1 MLADLEAALHLTDDT
16 QQHQLTSGG
25 SVASN
30 SSSSSVNNQSTT
42 NSNTQMPVS
51 PQQQQQQ
58 QSSPTRSGSVAG
70 MMACDVAP
78 SSSSL
83 SQLDVNVI
91 VKQPVSSAEGT
102 SSLNNNNDVIMK
114 ERLVTAVVG
123 TPPI

>member
-58 QSSPTRSGSVAG
+58 SSPTRG

>member
-58 QSSPTRSGSVAG
+58 SSPTRCGNVAG